1 MCWIWI
7 KYLHRDLMLIQG
19 YWSDFENN
27 RNFTIQ
33 IQQVRIIGVRYNIT
47 RFDKQTRINWAK
59 VALLDFDVLLQG
71 FLCVWRLY
79 SDSQQQH
86 EKTRHSPKN
95 AHFCNNNST
104 LSLSL
109 VVLSTSATE
118 QMYCFMNDWTS
129 NTNCRHFLK
138 FYIFILFFYFL
149 FTMESKFVLTWS
161 ISSTQTILF

>member
-1 MCWIWI
+1 
-7 KYLHRDLMLIQG
+7 MLIQC

-71 FLCVWRLY
+71 FLCVRRLY
-79 SDSQQQH
+79 SNSQQQH
-86 EKTRHSPKN
+86 EKTPNSPKTILL
-95 AHFCNNNST
+95 F
-104 LSLSL
+104 LSL

-118 QMYCFMNDWTS
+118 QMYCFMND
-129 NTNCRHFLK
+129 
-138 FYIFILFFYFL
+138 
-149 FTMESKFVLTWS
+149 
-161 ISSTQTILF
+161 